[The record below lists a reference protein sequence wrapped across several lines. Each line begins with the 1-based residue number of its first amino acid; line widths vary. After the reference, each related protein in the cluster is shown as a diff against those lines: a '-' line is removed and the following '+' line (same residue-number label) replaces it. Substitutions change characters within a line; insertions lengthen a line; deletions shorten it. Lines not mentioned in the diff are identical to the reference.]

1 MAGKDI
7 KIRSSEGG
15 DFDCYAAL
23 PESTDAVPAIVVASA
38 VMGVD
43 EDIRGLCDAF
53 AAAGYIAYAPDL
65 FWRAATPGP
74 LIAGDDRIRPRAQPR
89 EEKIKTGE
97 VDMRDVAV
105 AIRKLPGSNGKVATI
120 GLCYGGPYANIGPKR
135 LGYDAGISCHGSQMW
150 SYSQDLEGVTQPVCL
165 IWGSEDHALNDEVK
179 EVYPKLA
186 AKMKNV
192 EYHVLPDIQ
201 HGYMMSLATKAF
213 DKGAY
218 DFSFARTL
226 AILEGLRGTDKQQ
239 ALRRAS

>member
-15 DFDCYAAL
+15 DFDCYVAL
-23 PESTDAVPAIVVASA
+23 PDTTEPVPAIVIACA

-43 EDIRGLCDAF
+43 DDIRTLADEF

-65 FWRAATPGP
+65 FWRTIPGP
-74 LIAGDDRIRPRAQPR
+74 LVGGDERLKIRSQPR

-97 VDMRDVAV
+97 ADMRDVAV
-105 AIRKLPGSNGKVATI
+105 AVRKLPQSNGKVATI

-150 SYSQDLEGVTQPVCL
+150 SFVQDLDGVTQPVCL
-165 IWGSEDHALNDEVK
+165 IWGDKDHAATPEVQDI
-179 EVYPKLA
+179 YPKLA
-186 AKMKNV
+186 QKMKNLEV
-192 EYHVLPDIQ
+192 HLLPDIL
-201 HGYMMSLATKAF
+201 HGYMMPKAVKAF

-218 DFSFARTL
+218 DFSMARTL
-226 AILEGLRGTDKQQ
+226 AILDGLRGTDKQQ